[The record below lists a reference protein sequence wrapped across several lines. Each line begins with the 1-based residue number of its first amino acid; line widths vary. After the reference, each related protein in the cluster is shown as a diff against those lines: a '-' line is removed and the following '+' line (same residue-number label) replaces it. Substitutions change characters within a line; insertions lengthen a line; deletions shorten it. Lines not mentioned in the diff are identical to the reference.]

1 MSRRLQRCRDV
12 DQVCEY
18 YNAKGAI
25 GELELRFD
33 KLTPDLFAHV
43 FDKLKPD
50 GEIST
55 TMRVSNSD
63 GTAREITFGGGVKTG
78 ETFVRKQNICV
89 FDVVDIFSYKVAVS
103 TEETLVDK
111 PAMEKDASVRFKI
124 RMSVEGAVPNWR
136 IDLTAVKTA
145 ELGKIA
151 QHTASL
157 VLQTFPPNLLKM
169 SGAEVAKL
177 ANNSYE
183 LELEYIGKTPATKE
197 RVDAAAKYAVDL
209 LAGIKN
215 ANSAVGA
222 VLGESISDICRVA
235 KVIHTPDYAT
245 VVCRNPSFKML
256 LPQVISLTKSS
267 YYGGIYP
274 PEGMYVAGK
283 TDGVRA
289 LVLCEDGVAKVITA
303 ESVDIT
309 TGTCAGTTILD
320 CELSTGKS
328 GATLHVFDII
338 MHNSKPIHSQ
348 PFSTRIAT
356 DISDVKIPEYKIA
369 IKPFVKIQA
378 TALEAAFK
386 EVYKA
391 PHNEGLI
398 LIMDGNDY
406 AMTKTYKWKPLSHNT
421 IDFLIKACPKQLL
434 NIDPYKP
441 RPGHKLWLLFTT
453 ISLDQQ
459 RELGIEFIPA
469 WKMLFTD
476 INLFGSRVPIQ
487 FMPAINPLAYICYL
501 PEAATCATGDAI
513 NDGDIIEMRAVDG
526 FDTVPKWEPIRVRSD
541 RKDEPGF
548 YGNNYKIA
556 SDIYLNY
563 IDIFQFEDLYKYN
576 PGYFEKNKSD
586 IYVAPNKYRR
596 FLIKNIFSKYLKNAK
611 WVIDAAAGRGADLH
625 LYKAECVEN
634 LLAIDIDPTAISELV
649 RRRNEIT
656 GYNRGHRG
664 RRGGSMRAHMGASHH
679 GAQNCAKS
687 TTLHALVAD
696 LRTDPDVL
704 IPKII
709 QSRPPERGYD
719 AIVINFA
726 IHYLCDTDE
735 HIRDFLITVSRLLA
749 PNGIFM
755 FTTMDGESIVKL
767 LETHKVKSGESWTV
781 HTGADDPEAG
791 VVKYSIRRL
800 YDSDKLTKTGQQIA
814 VLLPMSGEM
823 KTEPLC
829 NIKNIISIAR
839 KMGLDLVES
848 ADFSVM
854 YDAFARAYPEIS
866 ARLTPDDKLYNDLHS
881 YAVFKRKK

>member
-1 MSRRLQRCRDV
+1 MARRLQRCQNV
-12 DQVCEY
+12 EQVCEI
-18 YNAKGAI
+18 YNSKGKN

-33 KLTPDLFAHV
+33 KLTQDLFANV
-43 FDKLKPD
+43 FDKLKPE

-55 TMRVSNSD
+55 TMRVSNHD
-63 GTAREITFGGGVKTG
+63 GTAREITFGGGVKTN
-78 ETFVRKQNICV
+78 ETFVKKQNICV
-89 FDVVDIFSYKVAVS
+89 FDIVDIFSYKVAVS
-103 TEETLVDK
+103 TEEILRDK
-111 PAMEKDASVRFKI
+111 PTMDANASVRFKI
-124 RMSVEGAVPNWR
+124 RLSVEGAVADWR
-136 IDLTAVKTA
+136 VDLTAVKTA
-145 ELGKIA
+145 ELNKIA
-151 QHTASL
+151 QHTASI
-157 VLQTFPPNLLKM
+157 VLQTFPDNLLRM
-169 SGAEVAKL
+169 NGAEVAKL
-177 ANNSYE
+177 ASNSYE
-183 LELEYIGKTPATKE
+183 LELEYIGKTPATKAK
-197 RVDAAAKYAVDL
+197 VDEAAKYAVEL
-209 LAGIKN
+209 LSSVRN

-222 VLGESISDICRVA
+222 TLGESVSDICRVA
-235 KVIHTPDYAT
+235 KIIHTHEFAT
-245 VVCRNPSFKML
+245 IVCRNPSFKML

-267 YYGGIYP
+267 YYSMIYP
-274 PEGMYVAGK
+274 PENMWIAGK

-289 LVLCEDGVAKVITA
+289 LLMCEDGVAKIITA

-309 TGTCAGTTILD
+309 DGTCKGTTILD
-320 CELSTGKS
+320 CELSVDKS
-328 GATLHVFDII
+328 GVKMLYVFDVIL
-338 MHNSKPIHSQ
+338 HNNELIHMQ
-348 PFSTRIAT
+348 PFSNRIST
-356 DISDVKIPEYKIA
+356 DISDIKVGSYTIK
-369 IKPFVKIQA
+369 IKPFVKVEKVDEA
-378 TALEAAFK
+378 TFK
-386 EVYKA
+386 GVYKA

-398 LIMDGNDY
+398 VIEDGAPY
-406 AMTKTYKWKPLSHNT
+406 ALTKTYKWKPLSHNT
-421 IDFLIKACPKQLL
+421 IDFLIKACPKQLI

-441 RPGHKLWLLFTT
+441 RAGYKLWLLFTT

-469 WKMLFTD
+469 WKLLFTD
-476 INLFGSRVPIQ
+476 INLFGTRVPIQ
-487 FMPAINPLAYICYL
+487 FQPAINPLAYICYL
-501 PEAATCATGDAI
+501 PEDATVS
-513 NDGDIIEMRAVDG
+513 DGDIVEMRAVDG
-526 FDTVPKWEPIRVRSD
+526 YDVIPKWEVVRVRSD

-563 IDIFQFEDLYKYN
+563 IDVFHFEDLYKYN

-586 IYVAPNKYRR
+586 VYVAPNKYRR
-596 FLIKNIFSKYLKNAK
+596 YLIKHLFGKYLRDAK

-656 GYNRGHRG
+656 GYNKSNRGGHRG
-664 RRGGSMRAHMGASHH
+664 RGGH
-679 GAQNCAKS
+679 AQSQRHCAKS

-696 LRTDPDVL
+696 LRTNPDIL

-749 PNGIFM
+749 PNGVFI

-767 LETHKVKSGESWTV
+767 LSEHKVRTGESWTV
-781 HTGADDPEAG
+781 HTGDNDPEAG
-791 VVKYSIRRL
+791 IVKYSIRRL

-823 KTEPLC
+823 KEEPLC
-829 NIKNIISIAR
+829 NIKNIISMAR

-848 ADFSVM
+848 ANFSVM
-854 YDAFARAYPEIS
+854 YESYARDYPDIY
-866 ARLTPDDKLYNDLHS
+866 ARLTPDDKLYNDLHT